1 MIWFP
6 NMNINTLTDFF
17 NNSSMVVNFFVK
29 SFSIVFSLLYFFYSF
44 VVLKQTQVLNT
55 TLEVKKNTIIALI
68 SSLQVIFAVIL
79 VLYAI
84 FFI

>member
-1 MIWFP
+1 
-6 NMNINTLTDFF
+6 
-17 NNSSMVVNFFVK
+17 MVVNFFVK